1 MKQKSGSK
9 KPPQEKKEIH
19 LALQGGGALGAF
31 TWGVLESILLDERVH
46 IEAIS
51 GTSAGAMNAVVMASG
66 LQQGGREHAIKLLKD
81 FWRKISVAASLL
93 PFRSTPFDQLFGSR
107 NVGYSMPFM
116 AMDAMTRMLSPYQF
130 NMLDINPL
138 REILEELVD
147 FEALRHCD
155 KIKLH
160 INATNVRTGKIRVF
174 NTSELTLD
182 AVMASACLPFIFK
195 TVWIDGEPYWD
206 GGYSGNP
213 AIYPLIYN
221 DQSLDVVIVQINP
234 LYVEDVPTQASEI
247 LDRINEISF
256 NATLMREMRAIAFV
270 SKLKGQGK
278 LQSEYKDMHIHMIE
292 ADEILGGLGR
302 MSKLN
307 PDWDF
312 LNYLHEA
319 GMQSAQNWLDT
330 HYEDIGKRSSV
341 DLRKI
346 FL

>member
-1 MKQKSGSK
+1 MQKTA
-9 KPPQEKKEIH
+9 KKEQKPIH

-31 TWGVLESILLDERVH
+31 TWGVLEHILEDERVY

-51 GTSAGAMNAVVMASG
+51 GTSAGAMNAVVMAYG
-66 LQQGGREHAIKLLKD
+66 LHQGGRAGARQLLRD

-93 PFRSTPFDQLFGSR
+93 PFRATPFDTLMGGL
-107 NVGYSMPFM
+107 NNAYSMPFM

-130 NMLDINPL
+130 NVLDINPL
-138 REILEELVD
+138 REIVAELVD
-147 FEALRHCD
+147 FEALRSCNKV
-155 KIKLH
+155 KIH
-160 INATNVRTGKIRVF
+160 INATNVRTGKIKIF
-174 NTSELTLD
+174 DLPDITLD
-182 AVMASACLPFIFK
+182 SVMASACLPFLFK

-221 DQSLDVVIVQINP
+221 DDSRDVVIVQINP
-234 LYVEDVPTQASEI
+234 FYVEEVPTGASEI

-256 NATLMREMRAIAFV
+256 NSTLMREMRAIAFV

-278 LQSEYKDMHIHMIE
+278 LENDYKDMHMHMIE
-292 ADEILGGLGR
+292 ADEILSGLGR

-312 LNYLHEA
+312 LNYLHDA
-319 GMQSAQNWLDT
+319 GVQAAKEWLDK
-330 HYEDIGKRSSV
+330 HYDDIGKRSSI
-341 DLRKI
+341 DLRSV